1 MAVFGSHTGVCLMRV
16 GMLGDDY
23 RAGGGQGRVR
33 RSPRIEHKFRAGTS
47 VSGKS
52 T

>member
-1 MAVFGSHTGVCLMRV
+1 MTVFGSHAGGCLMRV

-23 RAGGGQGRVR
+23 RARSGQGRVR
-33 RSPRIEHKFRAGTS
+33 RSPRVEHRFRAYTS

-52 T
+52 K